1 MVHKT
6 IKMKEKKQNWAE
18 NGFLLYYWSPIMG
31 RNIQGLCVCYSLS
44 LVGSS
49 SREENDFGLTT
60 EAYLN
65 ILYLEAQLIA
75 FLYELYFM

>member
-1 MVHKT
+1 
-6 IKMKEKKQNWAE
+6 
-18 NGFLLYYWSPIMG
+18 MG

-49 SREENDFGLTT
+49 PREENDFGLKA

-65 ILYLEAQLIA
+65 ILYLEAQLIV
-75 FLYELYFM
+75 FLYVLYFM